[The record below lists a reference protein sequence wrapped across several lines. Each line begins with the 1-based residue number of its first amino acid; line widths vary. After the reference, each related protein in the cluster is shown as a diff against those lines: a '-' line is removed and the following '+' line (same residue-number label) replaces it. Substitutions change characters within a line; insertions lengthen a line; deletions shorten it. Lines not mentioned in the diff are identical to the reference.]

1 MENVMGMNAVKEN
14 QWVNS
19 MALTV
24 TALLGIMIVLAV
36 GFASPEIIHSAAHD
50 VRHGMNLICH

>member
-1 MENVMGMNAVKEN
+1 MEKVMGMNAVKEI
-14 QWVNS
+14 QWNS
-19 MALTV
+19 VALTV
-24 TALLGIMIVLAV
+24 TGLLGIMIVLAV

>member
-1 MENVMGMNAVKEN
+1 MEKVMGMNAVKEI
-14 QWVNS
+14 QWNS
-19 MALTV
+19 AALTV

>member
-1 MENVMGMNAVKEN
+1 MEKVMGMYAIKEI
-14 QWVNS
+14 QWVNFL
-19 MALTV
+19 ALTV

-50 VRHGMNLICH
+50 VRHGMSLICH

>member
-1 MENVMGMNAVKEN
+1 MEKVMGMNAVKEI
-14 QWVNS
+14 QWNS
-19 MALTV
+19 VALTV

>member
-1 MENVMGMNAVKEN
+1 MENVMGMNAVKEI

-24 TALLGIMIVLAV
+24 TTLLGIMIVLAV

-50 VRHGMNLICH
+50 VRHGMGLICH